1 MEKANVFSRESILF
15 KVGKYVIGFILVV
28 GIFLRFYNLDGKIYW
43 RDEVF
48 TSLQISGH
56 LLDVAEHRELFT
68 GELVSQAD
76 IAEYQYVNSDTSYAD
91 TINGL
96 KEFEPQLTPFY
107 FVLARGWNSLL
118 GNSTFINRLLTAFI
132 SLLCL
137 PFVFWLGLQLFEKST
152 VAWVATA
159 FVAVSPFQILY
170 AQEARPYSL
179 WVLTTL
185 ISSVL
190 LLRAQQQ
197 ANLRNWLLYSVSIV
211 ASLYTFLFAITTL
224 FAHGLYI
231 LLSERDKISR
241 VVLMY
246 VGAALASLVAFGPW
260 LLVIINDPPSNYA
273 AVPHGSLLAYPKGWL
288 RNLSLSF
295 ADFGI
300 NDASSKV
307 ALLAFLGYL
316 LLLVTA
322 IAYSYI
328 YLQRF
333 ATKKTFWFLT
343 CLLIVPFLMLL
354 AYDFG
359 KGGQLTTR
367 GSYLIPSLL
376 SLQMTFGYLM
386 ASQCLQMKRF
396 WIFACLFFL
405 SVSTVSSFVLVS
417 SNTWWH
423 KADENIHH
431 EVAAIINQ
439 AESPLVISDVEF
451 SLPISLSHSLTA
463 DTQYILLPP
472 PDADAGWQL
481 PKIPDGNF
489 SDIFLYRPSELL
501 QTELGQATGVE
512 LETLI
517 EQTDNYCNCTP
528 QVLVKVS
535 TTSS

>member
-1 MEKANVFSRESILF
+1 
-15 KVGKYVIGFILVV
+15 
-28 GIFLRFYNLDGKIYW
+28 
-43 RDEVF
+43 
-48 TSLQISGH
+48 
-56 LLDVAEHRELFT
+56 
-68 GELVSQAD
+68 
-76 IAEYQYVNSDTSYAD
+76 
-91 TINGL
+91 
-96 KEFEPQLTPFY
+96 
-107 FVLARGWNSLL
+107 
-118 GNSTFINRLLTAFI
+118 
-132 SLLCL
+132 
-137 PFVFWLGLQLFEKST
+137 
-152 VAWVATA
+152 
-159 FVAVSPFQILY
+159 
-170 AQEARPYSL
+170 
-179 WVLTTL
+179 
-185 ISSVL
+185 
-190 LLRAQQQ
+190 
-197 ANLRNWLLYSVSIV
+197 
-211 ASLYTFLFAITTL
+211 
-224 FAHGLYI
+224 
-231 LLSERDKISR
+231 
-241 VVLMY
+241 
-246 VGAALASLVAFGPW
+246 
-260 LLVIINDPPSNYA
+260 
-273 AVPHGSLLAYPKGWL
+273 
-288 RNLSLSF
+288 
-295 ADFGI
+295 
-300 NDASSKV
+300 
-307 ALLAFLGYL
+307 
-316 LLLVTA
+316 
-322 IAYSYI
+322 
-328 YLQRF
+328 
-333 ATKKTFWFLT
+333 
-343 CLLIVPFLMLL
+343 MLL

-481 PKIPDGNF
+481 PEIPDDNF